1 MFERVFSFLSQLY
14 QTLLSD
20 PLRRFQAALTVLV
33 FLTVFAIIGYILI
46 EDMTFI
52 DAMYMTII
60 TLSTVGFDEV
70 QELSGLGRAF
80 TSVLIILGIG
90 VATTALSNAIGILT
104 VEHWPLRL
112 RKRTLERERM
122 QLRNHYIVCGY
133 GRTGR
138 QICADLR
145 ARDEP
150 FVVVDSRPDLEEEF
164 VKDGYHYV
172 IGDATHDDTLDQAGV
187 KHARGFV
194 AALSNDPAN
203 VLTVLTARERNARL
217 FIIARVTRLNTE
229 SKLLSAGADRVINPY
244 QIGGH
249 RMALT
254 LLRPMVHD
262 FLDQI
267 FHFGEDRNIDIG
279 QITVHEASDLV
290 GQAIGS
296 CDLHRVHK
304 LNILGIRRPS
314 GELVLTPDLGHPI
327 SLGDVLIV
335 IGPVHTIYQL
345 ERQNLAKLE

>member
-1 MFERVFSFLSQLY
+1 MLERVFSSLSQLN

-20 PLRRFQAALTVLV
+20 PLRRFQVALAVLA
-33 FLTVFAIIGYILI
+33 FLIVFAVIGYMLI
-46 EDMTFI
+46 EGMAFI

-60 TLSTVGFDEV
+60 TLSTVGFGEV
-70 QELSGLGRAF
+70 QQLSGPGRAF

-104 VEHWPLRL
+104 VEHWPMRL

-122 QLRNHYIVCGY
+122 QLRDHYIVCGY
-133 GRTGR
+133 GRMGR

-150 FVVVDSRPDLEEEF
+150 FVVVDARPELEEEF
-164 VKDGYHYV
+164 VERGYHYV
-172 IGDATHDDTLDQAGV
+172 IGDATHDDILDQAGIQ
-187 KHARGFV
+187 HARGFV

-203 VLTVLTARERNARL
+203 VLTVLSARERNPRL
-217 FIIARVTRLNTE
+217 FIIARVTRLETE
-229 SKLLSAGADRVINPY
+229 SKLRSAGANRVINPY

-262 FLDQI
+262 FLEQI

-279 QITVHEASDLV
+279 QITVHDASNLA
-290 GQAIGS
+290 GQTIGS
-296 CDLHRVHK
+296 CDLRSVHK
-304 LNILGIRRPS
+304 LNILGIRRPT
-314 GELVLTPDLGHPI
+314 GELVLTPDPSQPI
-327 SLGDVLIV
+327 NLGDILIV
-335 IGPVHTIYQL
+335 IGPLQAIYQL